1 MKTFKKQIRFAAAL
15 LCFVACT
22 LAASAQ
28 SLPPT
33 LVSLGQ
39 INPSPV
45 LHQNGNEL
53 FVAVYPD
60 GALSYHEYTDFSNPM
75 NPKQRGHFVY
85 NKGAAA
91 IHQFDLPDSIFATDF
106 RPVAT
111 TGYIA
116 FCGKKL
122 IVNVS
127 PSGYTSHTYHGIVG
141 WFELPTS
148 AGDSVRFKYLEY
160 LDIYTFLKVQP
171 YRTPQGDYDIAATA
185 LTYDNWSERLIVHIK
200 DILPYNYP
208 SYNYQK
214 YVLGV
219 GNYIYDILLTDQYVV
234 FVGTD
239 NILGGL
245 CLRREKKSALGNP
258 ILLNTI
264 HAFPYAEDKDM
275 QSIHAAHIG
284 NHLKPMGDTIAVCL
298 NTIFSPTDIHAR
310 TRFIDVDAMTMLDA
324 QEFLMHDKI
333 NVKGIDY
340 VCDAKHLCI
349 LTTDNPVTSAQGAS
363 VVLLNPF
370 TNVPYTAKFFYRAS
384 SLYSNINCLN
394 YSTTNALHFLLGNG
408 NEWLLQNAASYNS
421 LCMKTHSIDIK
432 PLPIVQELHRVDNLN
447 IDTLNILANQIK
459 KTSYCNTP
467 STICQ

>member
-39 INPSPV
+39 KNPSPV

-208 SYNYQK
+208 SYTYQK
-214 YVLGV
+214 YVLGT
-219 GNYIYDILLTDQYVV
+219 GNYIEDILLTDQYVV
-234 FVGTD
+234 FVGKD

-245 CLRREKKSALGNP
+245 CLRREKKSSLDNP
-258 ILLNTI
+258 MLLNTI
-264 HAFPYAEDKDM
+264 HAFPYTEDKDM

-284 NHLKPMGDTIAVCL
+284 NHLKPMGDTIAICV
-298 NTIFSPTDIHAR
+298 NTIFSSTDIHAR
-310 TRFIDVDAMTMLDA
+310 TRFIDVDALTMLDA

-340 VCDAKHLCI
+340 VCDAKHLCV

-370 TNVPYTAKFFYRAS
+370 TNMPYTTKFLYRAS
-384 SLYSNINCLN
+384 SLYVNINCLN
-394 YSTTNALHFLLGNG
+394 YSTTNAVHFLLGNG
-408 NEWLLQNAASYNS
+408 NEWLLQNATANNS
-421 LCMKTHSIDIK
+421 LCMTTHSIDIY
-432 PLPIVQELHRVDNLN
+432 PLPLVQKLQRIDNLGGQPIPKN
-447 IDTLNILANQIK
+447 SVDKTMPSVSNSTSTL
-459 KTSYCNTP
+459 CP
-467 STICQ
+467 